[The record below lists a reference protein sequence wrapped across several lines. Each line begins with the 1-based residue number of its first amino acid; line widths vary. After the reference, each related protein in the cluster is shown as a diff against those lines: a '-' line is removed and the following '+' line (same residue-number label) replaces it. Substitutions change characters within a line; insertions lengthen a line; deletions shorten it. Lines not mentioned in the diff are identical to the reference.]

1 MGLALDPDFPR
12 KPYLYAMYTHD
23 EEGSGEPRHRVVRLR
38 EEDGSVREDR
48 ILLDDLPAAGTHH
61 GGRVKVSPDGKLYV
75 TLGVGDTVGVGD
87 ESDRLAMEPGRLI
100 GKILRLEQDGTVPE
114 DNPFPGSPV
123 YSLGHRNPQGL
134 AFQPDSGRL
143 YATEHGHT
151 AYDEVNLVEPGANYG
166 YPAVE
171 GPDHPPPYRDPVAVY
186 RRSIAPGTASPPFRI
201 CGAQAQAGHAYNLGL
216 WVPIEVLLRWGPQAP
231 RNSPGCLCIRSMVMR
246 TGVIAKKM
254 GMTRI
259 FQDDGRH
266 VPVTVLA
273 LENVQVVSRKEA
285 DRDGYVA
292 VQLGAGTAKAKNL
305 SKPERGHFGKA
316 EVEPKAR
323 VAEFVVAEDALLDVG
338 TELTADHYVAGQ
350 MVDIQGVTQG
360 KGFAGGMKRWGFGGL
375 RATHGVS
382 LSHRSLGS
390 TGQRQDPGRV
400 FKNKKMAGHMG
411 AKNRT
416 QQNLEV
422 VRTDADRGLIFVKG
436 SVPGHKGGWLL
447 VKDSV
452 KVARPET
459 APYPAGIRQTATNAP
474 AEIPADA
481 AAPAEATEAQEA

>member
-1 MGLALDPDFPR
+1 M
-12 KPYLYAMYTHD
+12 
-23 EEGSGEPRHRVVRLR
+23 
-38 EEDGSVREDR
+38 
-48 ILLDDLPAAGTHH
+48 I
-61 GGRVKVSPDGKLYV
+61 
-75 TLGVGDTVGVGD
+75 
-87 ESDRLAMEPGRLI
+87 
-100 GKILRLEQDGTVPE
+100 
-114 DNPFPGSPV
+114 
-123 YSLGHRNPQGL
+123 
-134 AFQPDSGRL
+134 
-143 YATEHGHT
+143 
-151 AYDEVNLVEPGANYG
+151 
-166 YPAVE
+166 
-171 GPDHPPPYRDPVAVY
+171 
-186 RRSIAPGTASPPFRI
+186 
-201 CGAQAQAGHAYNLGL
+201 
-216 WVPIEVLLRWGPQAP
+216 
-231 RNSPGCLCIRSMVMR
+231 MR

-273 LENVQVVSRKEA
+273 LDNVQVVSRKEA

-338 TELTADHYVAGQ
+338 AELTADHYVPGQ

-382 LSHRSLGS
+382 VSHRSLGS

-416 QQNLEV
+416 QQNLEI
-422 VRTDADRGLIFVKG
+422 VRTDVERGLLFVKG

-452 KVARPET
+452 KVARPDA
-459 APYPAGIRQTATNAP
+459 APYPAGIRQAASNDTASADT
-474 AEIPADA
+474 PADA
-481 AAPAEATEAQEA
+481 EANVAATEGQEG